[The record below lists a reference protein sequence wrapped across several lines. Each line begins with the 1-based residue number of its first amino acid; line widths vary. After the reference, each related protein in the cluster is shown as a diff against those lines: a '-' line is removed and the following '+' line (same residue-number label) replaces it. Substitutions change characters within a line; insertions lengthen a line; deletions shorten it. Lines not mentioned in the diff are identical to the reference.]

1 MQSQCEKA
9 NELAYT
15 ASEAKRNGDLTTALN
30 AHTEAAKLFR
40 DAAVR
45 AQKGDG
51 AFYNMTS
58 TEWVHS
64 DLVMAHYASLCP

>member
-9 NELAYT
+9 NELAYA

-40 DAAVR
+40 ESAVR
-45 AQKGDG
+45 AQDGDG
-51 AFYNMTS
+51 AFYNLSS
-58 TEWVHS
+58 TECVHR
-64 DLVMAHYASLCP
+64 DLVITHYAS